1 MALARKR
8 GPEDR
13 SRINLSEHY
22 EIDFWINRFECS
34 EAELRDAVNR
44 LGTCAH
50 VVKSFLRNRKL
61 RGQTPSDESHLRF
74 AATPATMP
82 SLGCDH
88 RHSLELLQR
97 AGSRRR

>member
-1 MALARKR
+1 MAAEHRRR

-22 EIDFWINRFECS
+22 EIDFWTSRFDCS

-50 VVKSFLRNRKL
+50 VVKSFLRNR
-61 RGQTPSDESHLRF
+61 
-74 AATPATMP
+74 AA
-82 SLGCDH
+82 
-88 RHSLELLQR
+88 Q
-97 AGSRRR
+97 SRDRVEERI